1 MSPIKPELLA
11 PAGNLEK
18 LKYAIH
24 YGADA
29 VYLGLP
35 TFSLRSNKNAFNW
48 DDLAYGIQYA
58 HDRNVKVY
66 VTANIFARNHELE
79 RIPEY
84 FKKLKDLKPDG
95 IIVSDVG
102 VMEVIKEILPDTEIH
117 ISTQSSIMNW
127 TTSKFWFNYGAT
139 RVVLARELSLKEIAF
154 IKEKVPALELETF
167 VHGAMC
173 MAYSGRCMISGYM
186 NMRDA
191 NHGDCNNACRWDY
204 KLVEETR
211 PGEYFPI
218 EEDEHGTYFFNA
230 KDLCLVSYIPDLVK
244 SGVCSFKIEGR
255 TKSNYYLSIVTRAY
269 RRAIDAYMLDPENFD
284 PMPFLAE
291 IMTTSNRTFS
301 SAFVGNEKDSA
312 DLQNYAT
319 GNPVQHYDFVAVV
332 QSYDPETKT
341 AVIEGRNQIKLG
353 DTVEFVTKDDVIE
366 QKLDRILNIKNEEVQ
381 KVDPNKTYKVQ
392 VDSPVDEYTLIRKRN
407 VKISSEEMND
417 IINDQFIAL
426 GQGQAKVLR

>member
-1 MSPIKPELLA
+1 MTIVKPELLA

-48 DDLAYGIQYA
+48 DDLAYGMEYA
-58 HDRNVKVY
+58 HSRGVKVY
-66 VTANIFARNHELE
+66 ITANIFARNHELD

-102 VMEVIKEILPDTEIH
+102 VMEVIKEHLPDVEIH
-117 ISTQSSIMNW
+117 VSTQTSIMNW
-127 TTSKFWFNYGAT
+127 TTSKFWHNYGAT
-139 RVVLARELSLKEIAF
+139 RVVLARELSLKEIAT
-154 IKEKVPALELETF
+154 IKEKVPTLELETF

-173 MAYSGRCMISGYM
+173 MAYSGRCMISGYL

-191 NHGDCNNACRWDY
+191 NHGDCTNACRWDY

-230 KDLCLVSYIPDLVK
+230 KDLCLVSYIPDLIK

-255 TKSNYYLSIVTRAY
+255 TKSNYYLSIVVRAY
-269 RRAIDAYMLDPENFD
+269 RKAIDAYMADPENFD

-301 SAFVGNEKDSA
+301 SSFIGNEKDSPN
-312 DLQNYAT
+312 LQNYET
-319 GNPVQHYDFVAVV
+319 GDPVQYYDFVAAV
-332 QSYDPETKT
+332 QSYDKENQM
-341 AVIEGRNQIKLG
+341 VIIEGRNKIVIG
-353 DTVEFVTKDDVIE
+353 DVLEFVTKDDVIVRTVE
-366 QKLDRILNIKNEEVQ
+366 KIFTLEDKEVP
-381 KVDPNKTYKVQ
+381 KVDPNKMYKIALDQ
-392 VDSPVDEYTLIRKRN
+392 EVDSYTLIRKRN
-407 VKISSEEMND
+407 LKITEEEMKN
-417 IINDQFIAL
+417 IVNEQFIAL

>member
-35 TFSLRSNKNAFNW
+35 TFSLRSNKKAFNW

-102 VMEVIKEILPDTEIH
+102 VMEVIKEYLPDTEIH

-127 TTSKFWFNYGAT
+127 TTSKFWHNYGAQ
-139 RVVLARELSLKEIAF
+139 RVVLARELSLKEIKL
-154 IKEKVPALELETF
+154 IKEKVPTLELETF

-173 MAYSGRCMISGYM
+173 MAYSGRCMISGYL

-191 NHGDCNNACRWDY
+191 NHGDCTNACRWDY
-204 KLVEETR
+204 KLVEEKR
-211 PGEYFPI
+211 PGEYFPV

-230 KDLCLVSYIPDLVK
+230 KDLCLISYIPDLID

-269 RRAIDAYMLDPENFD
+269 RKAIDAYMADPDNFD

-301 SAFVGNEKDSA
+301 SAFVGNEKDSPN
-312 DLQNYAT
+312 LQNYES
-319 GNPVQHYDFVAVV
+319 GNPVQYYDFVAAV
-332 QSYDPETKT
+332 QSYDPETNT
-341 AVIEGRNQIKLG
+341 AIIEGRNQIKLG
-353 DTVEFVTKDDVIE
+353 DTVEFVTKDDVI
-366 QKLDRILNIKNEEVQ
+366 
-381 KVDPNKTYKVQ
+381 
-392 VDSPVDEYTLIRKRN
+392 IRKID
-407 VKISSEEMND
+407 KILTM
-417 IINDQFIAL
+417 
-426 GQGQAKVLR
+426 K

>member
-1 MSPIKPELLA
+1 MTVTKPELLA

-48 DDLAYGIQYA
+48 EDLAYGMEYA
-58 HDRNVKVY
+58 HNRGVKVY
-66 VTANIFARNHELE
+66 VTANIFARNHELD

-84 FKKLKDLKPDG
+84 FKKLKELKPDG

-102 VMEVIKEILPDTEIH
+102 VMELIKEHLPDTEIH
-117 ISTQSSIMNW
+117 VSTQTSIMNW
-127 TTSKFWFNYGAT
+127 TTSKFWHNYGAT
-139 RVVLARELSLKEIAF
+139 RVVLARELSLREINT
-154 IKEKVPALELETF
+154 IKEKVPTLELETF

-173 MAYSGRCMISGYM
+173 MAYSGRCMISSYI

-191 NHGDCNNACRWDY
+191 NHGDCTNACRWEY

-211 PGEYFPI
+211 PGEYYPV

-269 RRAIDAYMLDPENFD
+269 RKAIDAYMLDPENFD
-284 PMPFLAE
+284 PMPHLAE

-301 SAFVGNEKDSA
+301 SAFVGNEKDSPN
-312 DLQNYAT
+312 LQNYET
-319 GNPVQHYDFVAVV
+319 GNPVQYYDFVAAV
-332 QSYDPETKT
+332 QAYDPELKI
-341 AVIEGRNQIKLG
+341 AIIEGRNQIKLG
-353 DTVEFVTKDDVIE
+353 DTVEFVTKDDVIVKKIDKIMNLE
-366 QKLDRILNIKNEEVQ
+366 GEEVA
-381 KVDPNKTYKVQ
+381 KVDPNKIYKIELDQ
-392 VDSPVDEYTLIRKRN
+392 PVDSYTLVRKRN
-407 VKISSEEMND
+407 VKLSDKDMAEIVNE
-417 IINDQFIAL
+417 QFIAL
-426 GQGQAKVLR
+426 GQGQSKVLR

>member
-18 LKYAIH
+18 LKFAIH

-48 DDLAYGIQYA
+48 DDMAYGIQYA

-66 VTANIFARNHELE
+66 VVANIFARNHELD

-84 FKKLKDLKPDG
+84 FRKLKDLKPDG

-102 VMEVIKEILPDTEIH
+102 VMEVIKEELPDTEIH
-117 ISTQSSIMNW
+117 VSTQTSIMNW
-127 TTSKFWFNYGAT
+127 TTSKFWLNYGAT

-154 IKEKVPALELETF
+154 IKEKVPNLELETF

-173 MAYSGRCMISGYM
+173 MAYSGRCMISGYL
-186 NMRDA
+186 NQRDA
-191 NHGDCNNACRWDY
+191 NHGDCTNACRWEY
-204 KLVEETR
+204 SLVEEKR

-218 EEDEHGTYFFNA
+218 VEDEHGTYFFNA

-269 RRAIDAYMLDPENFD
+269 RKAIDAYMLDPENFD
-284 PMPFLAE
+284 PTPFLAE
-291 IMTTSNRTFS
+291 IMTTSNRKFS
-301 SAFVGNEKDSA
+301 SSFVGNEKDSS
-312 DLQNYAT
+312 DLQNYET
-319 GNPVQHYDFVAVV
+319 GNPIQYYDFVAVV
-332 QSYDPETKT
+332 ESYNTETKI
-341 AVIEGRNQIKLG
+341 AIIEGRNQIKLG
-353 DTVEFVTKDDVIE
+353 DTIELVTKDDVIF
-366 QKLDRILNIKNEEVQ
+366 QKVDKILNMKGEEVQ
-381 KVDPNKTYKVQ
+381 KVDPNKKYKLEVN
-392 VDSPVDEYTLIRKRN
+392 SPVDSFTLIRKRN
-407 VKISSEEMND
+407 VKISDEEMKE
-417 IINDQFIAL
+417 IINEQFISL
-426 GQGQAKVLR
+426 GQGQTKVLK